1 MAEINRIIDIKRKI
15 AHQFKAAIFLIYM
28 LKYTFILSTTH
39 LLIVSYQ
46 QMCNFLIIPVHKAH
60 QVFFI
65 KRTNIDAFLII

>member
-1 MAEINRIIDIKRKI
+1 MLNYNVAELRIYI
-15 AHQFKAAIFLIYM
+15 

-46 QMCNFLIIPVHKAH
+46 QMRNYLIIPIHKAH